1 MDKIKMFFAN
11 IIAKIKGLFK
21 KEKPV
26 VVPYTPPPV
35 PKEPPVVPQFDK
47 AASDEFWRQHDEM
60 SGKKYLDFGPRA
72 PGNEVDK

>member
-21 KEKPV
+21 KDKSV
-26 VVPYTPPPV
+26 YVTYTPPTAPFVVHPDGSRTMADGTVV
-35 PKEPPVVPQFDK
+35 PKPVAP
-47 AASDEFWRQHDEM
+47 EE
-60 SGKKYLDFGPRA
+60 KYLDFGPRA